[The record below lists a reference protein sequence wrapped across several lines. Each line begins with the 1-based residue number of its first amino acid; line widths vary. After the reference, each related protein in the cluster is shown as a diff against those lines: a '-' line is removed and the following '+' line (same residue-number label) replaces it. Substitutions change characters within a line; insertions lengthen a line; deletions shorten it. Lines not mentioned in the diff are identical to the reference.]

1 MPTIA
6 HLTEFVR
13 SRRTVFLRTFGA
25 LAALW
30 ALAWL
35 AVPPLVRS
43 QVEQHATAAL
53 GRQVTVGAVSFKPWT
68 LELEVRDLRMATADG
83 TQTQFSVDRL
93 YADAELTSL
102 FRLAPVLD
110 AVQIDQPVLHVRHL
124 GGGKHDWQDVLDK
137 LTAP

>member
-1 MPTIA
+1 LLY
-6 HLTEFVR
+6 HR
-13 SRRTVFLRTFGA
+13 SSDPRLK
-25 LAALW
+25 
-30 ALAWL
+30 
-35 AVPPLVRS
+35 
-43 QVEQHATAAL
+43 QATTAL

-124 GGGKHDWQDVLDK
+124 GGGTHDWQDVLDK
-137 LTAP
+137 LTAPQRPPSTRHRPCTVGHLQHPVAQRAD